1 MTIETHISEKD
12 FMKQRLLLII
22 ILIMFLAASV
32 WGAGRVWIN
41 SEEVELG
48 FHGYTALVLGGAV
61 SLLLGGGLMALLF
74 FSARRGFDDK
84 VFSADDDE

>member
-1 MTIETHISEKD
+1 
-12 FMKQRLLLII
+12 MKQRLLLLI
-22 ILIMFLAASV
+22 ILAAFLSASL

-48 FHGYTALVLGGAV
+48 FHGYTALLLGGVA

-74 FSARRGFDDK
+74 FSARKGFDDK
-84 VFSADDDE
+84 VFSADDDDE